1 MAAQPPS
8 YKTLASLSRIN
19 LLHQLQQR
27 GTMTVGDLA
36 EAAGLHHN
44 TAREHLDR
52 LISEG
57 FVTCEPE
64 PRQTKGRPRMLY
76 SAARGVDSDAS
87 SVRGK
92 KVEAALIRAEQLRR
106 MLPVTALDPSGAV
119 AVGHACAAPE
129 PADAGTA
136 AASAGLDGE
145 AATAVSAA
153 AAVSASVRPTHPAV
167 QRQFD
172 ALDDHLDQSGFDARI
187 SEDQQHVTLHDCPYS
202 EMVKDH
208 PEVCGVH
215 FRLIQGVLEQAEG
228 PLRAHQLHLIEA
240 PRLCTIDLHQAGP
253 EEIEA
258 DRVALEAAV
267 AAANVVVDVMV
278 AGNDFAVESADAA
291 DAPGTAS
298 ERAGAGLGVR
308 RR

>member
-1 MAAQPPS
+1 MTAQPPS

-27 GTMTVGDLA
+27 GTMSVGDLA

-76 SAARGVDSDAS
+76 SAARGVDSDAR

-106 MLPVTALDPSGAV
+106 MLPVTPGTPVDRRSVGSARVVDSCAVPGRAVTGSAVPGSAAGVEAASGS
-119 AVGHACAAPE
+119 
-129 PADAGTA
+129 ADA
-136 AASAGLDGE
+136 D
-145 AATAVSAA
+145 AVR
-153 AAVSASVRPTHPAV
+153 VTHPAV

-187 SEDQQHVTLHDCPYS
+187 TNDQQHVTLHDCPYS

-240 PRLCTIDLHQAGP
+240 PRLCTIDLHHASA
-253 EEIEA
+253 EEMEA
-258 DRVALEAAV
+258 DRVALEVAV
-267 AAANVVVDVMV
+267 AAANVVVDAMV
-278 AGNDFAVESADAA
+278 ADKSEAA
-291 DAPGTAS
+291 L
-298 ERAGAGLGVR
+298 GAR
-308 RR
+308 R

>member
-106 MLPVTALDPSGAV
+106 MLPLTPVDRPTAGAV
-119 AVGHACAAPE
+119 TVGAECGAA
-129 PADAGTA
+129 ADAA
-136 AASAGLDGE
+136 A
-145 AATAVSAA
+145 
-153 AAVSASVRPTHPAV
+153 VRPTHPAV

-172 ALDDHLDQSGFDARI
+172 ALDDHLDQSGFDARVTD
-187 SEDQQHVTLHDCPYS
+187 DQQHVTLHDCPYS

-215 FRLIQGVLEQAEG
+215 FKLIQGVLEQAEG

-240 PRLCTIDLHQAGP
+240 PRLCTIDLHHASP
-253 EEIEA
+253 AEIAA
-258 DRVALEAAV
+258 DRAALEAAV
-267 AAANVVVDVMV
+267 SEANVVVDAMV
-278 AGNDFAVESADAA
+278 AVTAGSSAADAA
-291 DAPGTAS
+291 GRVAEP
-298 ERAGAGLGVR
+298 AGAGLGSR

>member
-1 MAAQPPS
+1 
-8 YKTLASLSRIN
+8 
-19 LLHQLQQR
+19 
-27 GTMTVGDLA
+27 
-36 EAAGLHHN
+36 
-44 TAREHLDR
+44 
-52 LISEG
+52 
-57 FVTCEPE
+57 
-64 PRQTKGRPRMLY
+64 MLY

-106 MLPVTALDPSGAV
+106 MLPVTCADQPAL
-119 AVGHACAAPE
+119 
-129 PADAGTA
+129 
-136 AASAGLDGE
+136 
-145 AATAVSAA
+145 
-153 AAVSASVRPTHPAV
+153 

-187 SEDQQHVTLHDCPYS
+187 TSDQQHVTLHDCPYS

-240 PRLCTIDLHQAGP
+240 PRLCTIDLHHASAQ
-253 EEIEA
+253 EIEA

-267 AAANVVVDVMV
+267 AAANVVVDKMV
-278 AGNDFAVESADAA
+278 ANTSEAA
-291 DAPGTAS
+291 L
-298 ERAGAGLGVR
+298 GAR
-308 RR
+308 R

>member
-27 GTMTVGDLA
+27 GTMSVGDLA

-76 SAARGVDSDAS
+76 SAARGVDSDAT

-92 KVEAALIRAEQLRR
+92 KVEAALIRAQQLRR
-106 MLPVTALDPSGAV
+106 MLPVTPVDRPAAGAV
-119 AVGHACAAPE
+119 AVGAACACPD
-129 PADAGTA
+129 PAA
-136 AASAGLDGE
+136 
-145 AATAVSAA
+145 
-153 AAVSASVRPTHPAV
+153 THPAV

-172 ALDDHLDQSGFDARI
+172 ALDDHLDQSGFDARVTD
-187 SEDQQHVTLHDCPYS
+187 DQQHVTLHDCPYS

-240 PRLCTIDLHQAGP
+240 PRLCTIDLHHASP
-253 EEIEA
+253 EEMEA

-267 AAANVVVDVMV
+267 AEANVVVDAMV
-278 AGNDFAVESADAA
+278 AVTDGSSEADAA
-291 DAPGTAS
+291 AP
-298 ERAGAGLGVR
+298 EPAGAGLGSR

>member
-27 GTMTVGDLA
+27 GTMSVGDLA

-76 SAARGVDSDAS
+76 SAARGVDSDAR

-106 MLPVTALDPSGAV
+106 MLPVTPADRPSAGAV
-119 AVGHACAAPE
+119 TVSEGCAV
-129 PADAGTA
+129 AGGPVGATG
-136 AASAGLDGE
+136 SAGG
-145 AATAVSAA
+145 A
-153 AAVSASVRPTHPAV
+153 VRPTHPAV

-172 ALDDHLDQSGFDARI
+172 ALDDHLDQSGFDARVT
-187 SEDQQHVTLHDCPYS
+187 DDLQHVTLHDCPYS

-240 PRLCTIDLHQAGP
+240 PRLCTIDLHHASD

-267 AAANVVVDVMV
+267 AEANVVVDAMV
-278 AGNDFAVESADAA
+278 AVTEFTTNVTDAA
-291 DAPGTAS
+291 GAATAP
-298 ERAGAGLGVR
+298 AGAGLGAVHR
-308 RR
+308 